1 MIVYDRLWV
10 LLKEKKVSQYKL
22 KNEGISNS
30 TLTRLKPNQPVSTE
44 TIEKLCTILE
54 CRVEDVMEYIN

>member
-30 TLTRLKPNQPVSTE
+30 TLTRLKRNQPVSTE